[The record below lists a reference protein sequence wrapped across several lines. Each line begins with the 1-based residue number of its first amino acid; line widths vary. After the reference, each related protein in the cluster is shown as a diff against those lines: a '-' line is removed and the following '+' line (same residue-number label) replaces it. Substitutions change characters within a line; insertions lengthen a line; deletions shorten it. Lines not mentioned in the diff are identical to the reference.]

1 MTEDTPETNP
11 VEANTNAATPSPAEL
26 IRQLHNLGL
35 TPTVND
41 QGQLFIAPRGKITP
55 EIAEL
60 IKANKPVLT
69 AAITLMNLAS
79 LPDMPAAFRY
89 FAEKQRAIEA
99 RRKGQAQC
107 GNCLYFNWKEQ
118 DNHPV
123 KQGLCVHSIP
133 TPYTYNST
141 TSEGYCSEYLSRS
154 DTP

>member
-11 VEANTNAATPSPAEL
+11 VAANTNAATPSPAEL

-60 IKANKPVLT
+60 ITANKPVLT

-89 FAEKQRAIEA
+89 FAEKQRSIEA

-107 GNCLYFNWKEQ
+107 GTCLYFRQ
-118 DNHPV
+118 PV
-123 KQGLCVHSIP
+123 ENDRLRMYGLCLHSIP
-133 TPYTYNST
+133 TPYSHNST
-141 TSEGYCSEYLSRS
+141 ASEGYCSEYLSLS
-154 DTP
+154 DTS

>member
-1 MTEDTPETNP
+1 MTGDTPETNP
-11 VEANTNAATPSPAEL
+11 VAANTNAATPSPAEL

-60 IKANKPVLT
+60 INANKPVLT

-89 FAEKQRAIEA
+89 FAEKQRATEA
-99 RRKGQAQC
+99 RRKGQALC
-107 GNCLYFNWKEQ
+107 GTCLYFSPRVE
-118 DNHPV
+118 DNRF
-123 KQGLCVHSIP
+123 KLYGTCLHSIP
-133 TPYTYNST
+133 TAYSHNTT

-154 DTP
+154 GTP